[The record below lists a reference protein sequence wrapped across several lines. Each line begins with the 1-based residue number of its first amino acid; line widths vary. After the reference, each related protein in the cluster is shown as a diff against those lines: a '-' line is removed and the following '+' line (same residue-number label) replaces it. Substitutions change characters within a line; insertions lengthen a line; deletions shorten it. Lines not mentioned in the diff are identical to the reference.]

1 MPHTM
6 GLDVV
11 ALAFSAFNVLRIV
24 FYIPQIVAVARDQY
38 GAQAISFSCWTVW
51 ACANV
56 STGIYAWDRLGDD
69 TLVLVTGLNAA
80 CCVAVLGLT
89 AYKRATHARPMKGV
103 TVTTAGTR
111 Q

>member
-1 MPHTM
+1 MPHPI

-24 FYIPQIVAVARDQY
+24 FYVPQIVAVARDQH

-56 STGIYAWDRLGDD
+56 STGVYAWDRLGDD

-80 CCVAVLGLT
+80 CCIAVLVLT
-89 AYKRATHARPMKGV
+89 AYKRATHARPGKNA
-103 TVTTAGTR
+103 TLATAGTR